1 MVVMRGK
8 VCFRRAG
15 WFQHSLLCT
24 PYSPPVPSHTELS
37 NVFPIQ
43 DPKPQSLYLD
53 MGSVRIEHM
62 HISVHVCLE
71 QVWANT

>member
-15 WFQHSLLCT
+15 KCTLLST
-24 PYSPPVPSHTELS
+24 LHSPPVPSHTELS

-53 MGSVRIEHM
+53 MGCVRIEHM
-62 HISVHVCLE
+62 HTSVHVCLE